1 MDAKRWHE
9 EFDVIVVGYGLAGA
23 VSAIAAHDSGARVII
38 LEKLPIPGGNS
49 ILSGG
54 GIIWGTDKE
63 GTLKYLEACSDARTD
78 DSVIDFMAQ
87 GIVNL
92 PAYMDYLTQGSSFN
106 PSSYEAPWI
115 QYPFPGRESIRGMRV
130 IQEGQD
136 VTQFTRTAD
145 LRQRKGFARQAGL
158 LLMEMMFHNVKKRG
172 IETMLSCPVERL
184 VQNSDGRVT
193 GVIATRNGK
202 QTTIKA
208 KKAVILCCG
217 GFEFNEWLKAQFCEI
232 QPIYG
237 IGCTGNTGDG
247 ILMSQKAGA
256 ALWHM
261 WLLHASYGFK
271 FPEFR
276 YAFRVPFAGALN
288 PAQPSI
294 VPWIL
299 VNKDGARF
307 MNEAIPYMQDAS
319 YRGMQ
324 SMNTDYI
331 STRSGIPEYPNI
343 PCYMILDEEGRKR
356 GPIGWSVTALKE
368 EKYEWSQDNSAELEK
383 GWIRQGNTIQELADK
398 LGMSSQGLEK
408 TIERWNQLS
417 ALNKDEDFN
426 RITGSLAPI
435 DTPPYY
441 GIECWPIISN
451 TQGGPRFNIRCQ
463 VVDPYGDAIPGLYK
477 AGELGSFF
485 GHIYS
490 LGGNLTECIVEGRTA
505 GENAAMESSR

>member
-1 MDAKRWHE
+1 MKWDKEA
-9 EFDVIVVGYGLAGA
+9 DVIVVGYGLAGA
-23 VSAIAAHDSGARVII
+23 ASAIAAHDSGARVII

-54 GIIWGTDKE
+54 GIIWGTDTR
-63 GTLKYLEACSDARTD
+63 GTIKYLTSCSDARTD
-78 DSVIDFMAQ
+78 HAVIEFMAQ
-87 GIVNL
+87 GMVDL
-92 PAYMDYLTQGSSFN
+92 SGYLDGLARSVGFTA
-106 PSSYEAPWI
+106 SSYKAPWI
-115 QYPFPGRESIRGMRV
+115 QYPFPGRESIRGLRV
-130 IQEGQD
+130 IEEGQD
-136 VTQFTRTAD
+136 VSQFTCTAD

-158 LLMEMMFHNVKKRG
+158 ALMETMFRNVERRSME
-172 IETMLSCPVERL
+172 IMLSCPASRL
-184 VQNSDGRVT
+184 VQNSDGRIIGLIVT
-193 GVIATRNGK
+193 ANGK
-202 QTTIKA
+202 PLCIKA
-208 KKAVILCCG
+208 NKAVILCCG
-217 GFEFNEWLKAQFCEI
+217 GFEFNDWLKSQFCEI

-237 IGCTGNTGDG
+237 IGCVGNTGDG

-288 PAQPSI
+288 PAQPAV

-319 YRGMQ
+319 YRSMQ
-324 SMNTDYI
+324 SMNTDYL

-356 GPIGWSVTALKE
+356 GPIGWPMTNLE
-368 EKYEWSQDNSAELEK
+368 NEKYEWSQNNAAELEK
-383 GWIRQGNTIQELADK
+383 GWIKQGNTIQELAKK
-398 LGMSSQGLEK
+398 LGVSPAGMEK
-408 TIERWNQLS
+408 TVERWNTHC
-417 ALNKDEDFN
+417 AKGKDMDFN
-426 RITGSLAPI
+426 RIPGSLAVI
-435 DTPPYY
+435 AASPYY
-441 GIECWPIISN
+441 GLECWPIISN
-451 TQGGPRFNIRCQ
+451 TQGGPRFNAKCQ
-463 VVDPYGDAIPGLYK
+463 VVDPYGDAIAGLYK

-490 LGGNLTECIVEGRTA
+490 LGGNLTECIVEGQTA
-505 GENAAMESSR
+505 GENAAMESCR